1 MLKQHST
8 VLAACNADVRIAGFA
23 GAIDN
28 TAHNGDFYRLFEAL
42 FFQAALHLVGNFDH
56 GVLGAAAGGA
66 ADDLRPG
73 HGVANRTQ
81 DIVTGVHFILRVAG
95 QGDTQRIADAFQQQ
109 AANPHAGFD
118 QAHAVA
124 AGFGHTHMQGVICL
138 GGQQPVSGHHAR
150 HVGGFYGDDDIIKV
164 MLFQQAHMVHGTF
177 HHGFR
182 HRGTV
187 TGQDMLFQA
196 AAVHAN
202 ADGDVFGV
210 AGIRD
215 RFYTVII
222 TDVAGVDANL
232 IGTGIDGGKGGAI
245 VKVDIGHNGDIHR
258 LLNGRYHRGICR
270 GGHRDAHDLAARFCH
285 AFCLLHVAR
294 NILNG
299 HIEHGLH
306 CNGVGAAN
314 GNVADFDR
322 PF

>member
-1 MLKQHST
+1 
-8 VLAACNADVRIAGFA
+8 
-23 GAIDN
+23 
-28 TAHNGDFYRLFEAL
+28 
-42 FFQAALHLVGNFDH
+42 
-56 GVLGAAAGGA
+56 
-66 ADDLRPG
+66 
-73 HGVANRTQ
+73 
-81 DIVTGVHFILRVAG
+81 
-95 QGDTQRIADAFQQQ
+95 
-109 AANPHAGFD
+109 
-118 QAHAVA
+118 
-124 AGFGHTHMQGVICL
+124 
-138 GGQQPVSGHHAR
+138 
-150 HVGGFYGDDDIIKV
+150 
-164 MLFQQAHMVHGTF
+164 MVHGTF

-245 VKVDIGHNGDIHR
+245 VKVDIGHNGDIHC